1 MSLLGELLGPCRVG
15 SYLFGCFIFI
25 FFFFPFPSLP
35 LPSLCLPG
43 AGGGGKH
50 GGIGR
55 VAIPQPLRRKLGE
68 RESAFTLMD
77 AWGGPAP
84 RWSRRRGARLLLLL
98 LTVRLGSG

>member
-25 FFFFPFPSLP
+25 FFFPLSFPSPPLP
-35 LPSLCLPG
+35 LPPG
-43 AGGGGKH
+43 CRGGGKH